1 ITGNTA
7 STPLPAGPIRKLSVT
22 TAPTSKATMVDR
34 TRKSYQGRVVGGI
47 CARRKGSTMKK
58 QKPKTTTLRA
68 NADQAAQ
75 WTRLSGTVATSQ
87 TTNANAEL
95 IQIVRRCASKT

>member
-1 ITGNTA
+1 M
-7 STPLPAGPIRKLSVT
+7 RKLSVT
-22 TAPTSKATMVDR
+22 TAPTNKATMADR

-47 CARRKGSTMKK
+47 RTRRNGSTMKK

-75 WTRLSGTVATSQ
+75 WTRLSGKVATSQ
-87 TTNANAEL
+87 AANADDEL
-95 IQIVRRCASKT
+95 IQIVWRCASKT